1 MAARDQERLRLGRQ
15 PAPPSRVLM
24 ACRIPL
30 GLGTCWGCPT
40 SHFLTRFASRV
51 PGYPKSCGVSIRV
64 PQDLITAVMST
75 KRPVFYSSVRRQQVA
90 SAWVMQSLRLL
101 LGRGIEARL
110 GTDGKRRPGTI
121 AFCLGLAHSTS
132 LTHGVTDNDPLPEDW
147 QVSRVIL

>member
-64 PQDLITAVMST
+64 PQDLITGIT
-75 KRPVFYSSVRRQQVA
+75 LTLPEYSQRQQRRRDGGSSLAVTSHRGCPTA
-90 SAWVMQSLRLL
+90 PPLEAGQSPETLPLL
-101 LGRGIEARL
+101 M
-110 GTDGKRRPGTI
+110 
-121 AFCLGLAHSTS
+121 
-132 LTHGVTDNDPLPEDW
+132 PL
-147 QVSRVIL
+147 